1 MVVMRAL
8 GPDTLSAQNKLE
20 TMISRANER
29 SLLSGQVEIIE
40 CDICKQENGPRAVAF
55 RSRFCLIT
63 EISPV

>member
-1 MVVMRAL
+1 MVVVVMRAL

-20 TMISRANER
+20 TMISRANVR

-40 CDICKQENGPRAVAF
+40 CDICKQADRAVAF

-63 EISPV
+63 EISLV